1 MSTYFSEQQ
10 GDKVNLVIQV
20 EEQLHKEVSEFQ
32 TIEVF
37 QSEDFGK
44 ILVIDGVLMLTERDE
59 FIYHE
64 MMVHVPL
71 AVHPRVHRALVI
83 GGGDG
88 GALRELLRYP
98 EIEEIDLVE
107 IDERVVRVSQEFFPQ
122 LASSF
127 DSDRVHLHIADGLK
141 YIRKWEDHYDLI
153 LVDSTDP
160 IGPGVSLFTRE
171 FYGNCFKALKSDG
184 ILVNQH
190 ESPFYDEQAR
200 MVWEIRR
207 QTRAV
212 FPVNFLYQAY
222 IPSYP
227 SGHWLFGF
235 MSKGYHPLK
244 DHKPGVWEARG
255 LTTRYYNSRIHQGAF
270 ALPTYVQA
278 LLDQTGEDF
287 IPVLGGGDQRS

>member
-1 MSTYFSEQQ
+1 MSIYLSEQQ
-10 GDKVNLVIQV
+10 GDKVDLVIQV
-20 EEQLHKEVSEFQ
+20 DAQLHKEVSEFQ

-37 QSEDFGK
+37 QTEAFGK
-44 ILVIDGVLMLTERDE
+44 VLVIDGALMLTERDE

-64 MMVHVPL
+64 MMVHVPM
-71 AVHPRVHRALVI
+71 AVHPHVRRALVI

-98 EIEEIDLVE
+98 EIESIDLVE
-107 IDERVVRVSQEFFPQ
+107 IDERVVRVSQEFFPR
-122 LASSF
+122 LADSF
-127 DSDRVHLHIADGLK
+127 SSDRVHLHIADGLK

-171 FYGNCFKALKSDG
+171 FYGNCYKALTGQG

-200 MVWEIRR
+200 MVWEIRQ

-212 FPVNFLYQAY
+212 FPVNYLYQAY

-235 MSKGYHPLK
+235 MSKGFHPLK
-244 DHKPGVWEARG
+244 DQRVAAWEARS
-255 LTTRYYNSRIHQGAF
+255 LHTRYYNSRIHQGAF
-270 ALPTYVQA
+270 ALPSYVQD
-278 LLDQTGEDF
+278 LVQQTGEEF
-287 IPVLGGGDQRS
+287 EPVLGI